1 MSYKDLM
8 GIEAKLAKAVHE
20 GRVARWKQCKLQGV
34 AELLRRLLER
44 RFGPLPPWAD
54 QKVANASEEDLVQW
68 GERLL
73 DTNLSLKQLLTK
85 MRY

>member
-1 MSYKDLM
+1 MSYKTDH
-8 GIEAKLAKAVHE
+8 EAKLAKALLQRKLE
-20 GRVARWKQCKLQGV
+20 RWKQCKLQGV

-54 QKVANASEEDLVQW
+54 LKVANASEEDLVQW

-73 DTNLSLKQLLTK
+73 DTNVSLEQLLT
-85 MRY
+85 R